1 MEREGLSVKRKEMA
15 TLQSGTFFCCK
26 ASTAILQS
34 EKTVKFHYI
43 IQLYLDLGAC
53 QELLHLLTF
62 GLQFSLLDDSLGATG
77 CTKVLQL
84 QDSLV
89 TTLVEILNSLG
100 NTYGNVLQFLPTQQ
114 TDLYR
119 DQNLTRKL
127 SFKHRSISSFTQLI
141 LEIETLNLLVTT
153 ITESATHSIRFASST
168 IGFGPCQ
175 SYIASIIIPRN
186 GRLLGAGSCN
196 GWNQEYCFVVRFGA
210 GDVET
215 GEWVIGLGLFE
226 SERESNWWFI
236 LPTPPLIIGYCS

>member
-1 MEREGLSVKRKEMA
+1 MK
-15 TLQSGTFFCCK
+15 
-26 ASTAILQS
+26 
-34 EKTVKFHYI
+34 
-43 IQLYLDLGAC
+43 
-53 QELLHLLTF
+53 
-62 GLQFSLLDDSLGATG
+62 
-77 CTKVLQL
+77 
-84 QDSLV
+84 DSLV

-127 SFKHRSISSFTQLI
+127 SCKHRSIRSFTQLI
-141 LEIETLNLLVTT
+141 LEIETLNFLVTT

-175 SYIASIIIPRN
+175 SYIASIILPRN
-186 GRLLGAGSCN
+186 RRLVYAIWNCYSVVHLRTTLVNHRINIIIRRNQLNVTKLLFKLGAGSCN

-236 LPTPPLIIGYCS
+236 LPASPLIIGYCS